1 MFLSKFRADT
11 SDRSPYGNFFFS
23 PIGALTGGGARVTA
37 HSAMGMPVVFSCIR
51 VLAESF
57 AVMPFVLYQSKLGG
71 GRTKNKTHWLYRL
84 FAKAPNRFQTPYEW
98 RLMLQ
103 GHLALRGN
111 AFCQI
116 ASTGDGTITE
126 LLPLHPDRMTIETM
140 DNGSYRYRYRY
151 VDQTGKIIYYQRGE
165 IWHLRGLSDDGYMG
179 MSPISLA
186 REAIGEGL
194 SIQAYSGRFFANDT
208 KPPGWIEYPGN
219 FDKLETKLAFR
230 ESWQSM
236 QGGENRGKVAVLE
249 RGMKFHEMGM
259 TNKDSQFIEA
269 RIAKK
274 SEIASIWRIPPHKI
288 GDLSKS
294 SFSNIEQMSIEFWTD
309 TMLPYAELWESS
321 IEYFL
326 LGEDT
331 ILDPEFNMRRMM
343 RGDSAARTAYYTGG
357 INAGWLTRN
366 EAREEEGYDPIDGLD
381 EPLRPLNMVEES
393 AAPDEIAEGPANT
406 DDAAGPA
413 NDDGDEASARRQR
426 YRAQR
431 QAQRQADVRGMKEAM
446 EGAASARVDFLLQ
459 ASAARLAR
467 RVVKAE
473 GKLPGADVIAEAM
486 TVPLASA
493 EAWLAA
499 VTPLVGLTEEQL
511 TASLVALGKML

>member
-1 MFLSKFRADT
+1 
-11 SDRSPYGNFFFS
+11 
-23 PIGALTGGGARVTA
+23 
-37 HSAMGMPVVFSCIR
+37 
-51 VLAESF
+51 
-57 AVMPFVLYQSKLGG
+57 
-71 GRTKNKTHWLYRL
+71 
-84 FAKAPNRFQTPYEW
+84 
-98 RLMLQ
+98 
-103 GHLALRGN
+103 
-111 AFCQI
+111 
-116 ASTGDGTITE
+116 
-126 LLPLHPDRMTIETM
+126 MTIETM

-393 AAPDEIAEGPANT
+393 AAPDEIAEGPARCR
-406 DDAAGPA
+406 D
-413 NDDGDEASARRQR
+413 
-426 YRAQR
+426 
-431 QAQRQADVRGMKEAM
+431 
-446 EGAASARVDFLLQ
+446 RV
-459 ASAARLAR
+459 
-467 RVVKAE
+467 
-473 GKLPGADVIAEAM
+473 
-486 TVPLASA
+486 
-493 EAWLAA
+493 
-499 VTPLVGLTEEQL
+499 
-511 TASLVALGKML
+511 